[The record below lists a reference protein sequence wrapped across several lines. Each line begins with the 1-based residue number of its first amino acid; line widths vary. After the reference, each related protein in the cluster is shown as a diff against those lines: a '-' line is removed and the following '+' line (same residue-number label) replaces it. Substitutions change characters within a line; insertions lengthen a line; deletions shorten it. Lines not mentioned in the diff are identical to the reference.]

1 MECPECGTKFN
12 AHACS
17 DKNVPLG
24 TQPRP
29 GDVTVCSTCGI
40 ICIFGEEETVHKA
53 TDEEVIKLKEIPG
66 LWNELYRVIYHI
78 KENNI
83 KAIRE

>member
-1 MECPECGTKFN
+1 MRCPECKNEFN
-12 AHACS
+12 THVCADS
-17 DKNVPLG
+17 SVPLDFL
-24 TQPRP
+24 PNP
-29 GDVTVCSTCGI
+29 GDVTVCAICAVV
-40 ICIFGEEETVHKA
+40 CIFEEDESVHKA

-83 KAIRE
+83 KSIRE